1 MKDERKTKRQLID
14 ELVQMRQRLKL
25 EAEAE
30 PTKLEERLPTEG
42 REFFEALLLNIPT
55 AVVVIALDGKV
66 VSWNPAAEGL
76 FGYTQDEAIGC
87 DIDDLVATETSRAE
101 AAAYSQQTLDGS
113 FVRAIAKRG
122 CKDGSL
128 VDVELLSAPV
138 FVEGRQI
145 AALAIYHDITELQ
158 QARQEAEAANQAKS
172 IFLASMSHELRTPL
186 NAILG
191 FAELMTRDRT
201 LTQEQRE
208 NLETIGRSGEHLLAL
223 INDVL
228 NLAKIESGRVELQPE
243 DFDLHRM
250 LLGVEEMFRMRAE
263 EKGLALTFER
273 LSDVPQ
279 YIRADQNKL
288 RQVLI
293 NLLGNAIKF
302 TQEGGIVV
310 RVARKAAAGDD
321 AGDEALAPISMLF
334 EIKDTGPGIVPE
346 EIDHLFEA
354 FVQTQSGRQSREGT
368 GLGLPITRRFVQ
380 LMGGEL
386 TVSSQ
391 SGYGTTFGF
400 GIQVGAVDSSTVQP
414 ARVARRVIGLAPG
427 QPLYRILVADDKDAN
442 RLLMLRLLGPL
453 GFELREATNGQEA
466 TEIWEE
472 WSPHLVW
479 MDMRMPVL
487 DGYEATQHIKGTT
500 KGHATVIIA
509 LTASVL
515 DEERTIILSAGCD
528 DFVRKPFR
536 EAEIYEVMQKH
547 LGIRYVYDEP
557 EASEEEGIDQEV
569 LTPKALASLGA
580 ELLEKLRQAIIN
592 LDMEVM
598 LDLVSQVHP
607 GNPAL
612 ADAVTDLAHN
622 YEYERLSRLIEEA
635 LLTQA

>member
-1 MKDERKTKRQLID
+1 
-14 ELVQMRQRLKL
+14 
-25 EAEAE
+25 
-30 PTKLEERLPTEG
+30 
-42 REFFEALLLNIPT
+42 
-55 AVVVIALDGKV
+55 
-66 VSWNPAAEGL
+66 
-76 FGYTQDEAIGC
+76 
-87 DIDDLVATETSRAE
+87 
-101 AAAYSQQTLDGS
+101 
-113 FVRAIAKRG
+113 
-122 CKDGSL
+122 
-128 VDVELLSAPV
+128 
-138 FVEGRQI
+138 
-145 AALAIYHDITELQ
+145 
-158 QARQEAEAANQAKS
+158 
-172 IFLASMSHELRTPL
+172 MSHELRTPL

-228 NLAKIESGRVELQPE
+228 NLAKIESGRVDLQPE

-250 LLGVEEMFRMRAE
+250 LLGVEEMFCMHAE
-263 EKGLALTFER
+263 EKGLTLTFER
-273 LSDVPQ
+273 HPDVPQ
-279 YIRADQNKL
+279 YIHADQNKL

-302 TQEGGIVV
+302 TQVGGIVV
-310 RVARKAAAGDD
+310 RVARGAMKGGGAGD
-321 AGDEALAPISMLF
+321 GQPAPVSMLF
-334 EIKDTGPGIVPE
+334 EVKDTGPGIAPE

-368 GLGLPITRRFVQ
+368 GLGLPISRRFVQ

-386 TVSSQ
+386 TASSEI
-391 SGYGTTFGF
+391 GCGTTFRF
-400 GIQVGAVDSSTVQP
+400 EIQVGAVDSFTLQP
-414 ARVARRVIGLAPG
+414 EQAARRVIGLEPG

-453 GFELREATNGQEA
+453 GFELREASNGQEA
-466 TEIWEE
+466 IEIWEE
-472 WSPHLVW
+472 WSPHLIW

-500 KGHATVIIA
+500 KGQATAIIA

-536 EAEIYEVMQKH
+536 EAEIFEAMHRH
-547 LGIRYVYDEP
+547 LGLRYVYDEP
-557 EASEEEGIDQEV
+557 ETSAEEGIDQEV

-580 ELLEKLRQAIIN
+580 RLLEELRQAIIN
-592 LDMEVM
+592 LDMDLI

-607 GNPAL
+607 ENPAL
-612 ADAVTDLAHN
+612 ADAITNLAHN
-622 YEYERLSRLIEEA
+622 YEYARLSRLIEEA
-635 LLTQA
+635 LLAQT